1 MSGRV
6 VPYQCP
12 YCGEEDLRPYEPE
25 EDDAVSQ
32 PDASLRSAWHCRVCT
47 RVFTLKFHGM
57 AVPRATA
64 APPSPP
70 SAAERHLGGDP
81 PPDPDSE

>member
-6 VPYQCP
+6 VPYHCP

-25 EDDAVSQ
+25 PDSEVEVPDGDARGAVN
-32 PDASLRSAWHCRVCT
+32 LRGGWHCRDCT

-57 AVPRATA
+57 ARPH
-64 APPSPP
+64 PSPQP
-70 SAAERHLGGDP
+70 TGGLR
-81 PPDPDSE
+81 PPDPETE